1 MFYARMYKNTFTNT
15 FQTMTSVDKS
25 KGIVKSAKKNLN
37 WSKKNLK
44 KKFLAQKLVFNVDY
58 ENISDFV
65 FTRIFFRNVK
75 KIQSV
80 KKNFEKKIFSTELN
94 FQCRLRKYKRL
105 CVYTNF
111 FFNY

>member
-37 WSKKNLK
+37 WSKKK
-44 KKFLAQKLVFNVDY
+44 FEKKFLAQNSIINVDY

-65 FTRIFFRNVK
+65 FTRIFF
-75 KIQSV
+75 ST
-80 KKNFEKKIFSTELN
+80 FEKITSP
-94 FQCRLRKYKRL
+94 RLETAVL
-105 CVYTNF
+105 CVYVK
-111 FFNY
+111 